1 MQNPRFQETWEG
13 IDTVDYQLYIKSFF
27 VAHTHHVQQSVP
39 AREWGTWTLRVDVHG
54 TNNGEHHEQICNR
67 QMSLEISI
75 KGIIC

>member
-39 AREWGTWTLRVDVHG
+39 AREWGT
-54 TNNGEHHEQICNR
+54 
-67 QMSLEISI
+67 
-75 KGIIC
+75 